1 MYAMV
6 KMLKK
11 CERVGENLNEITRGA
26 VCKVVKFTKMAN
38 LAKIGL
44 GLGEYLN

>member
-6 KMLKK
+6 EMLKK

-26 VCKVVKFTKMAN
+26 LVMAN